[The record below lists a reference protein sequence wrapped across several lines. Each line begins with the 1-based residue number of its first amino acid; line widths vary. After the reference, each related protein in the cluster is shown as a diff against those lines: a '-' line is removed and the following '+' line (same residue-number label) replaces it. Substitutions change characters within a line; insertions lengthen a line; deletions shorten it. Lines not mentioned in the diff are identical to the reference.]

1 MIRITYGPDG
11 YDPTK
16 PNDNIVLIEDLP
28 DPPPDPPETD
38 TES

>member
-1 MIRITYGPDG
+1 MIRITYGPEG